1 MSGIKCLETRVT
13 PDGIKRRRYEH
24 PDGTRMSTVEIPLSL
39 WVAVCAR
46 DRAFATK
53 DEWFRRQKQAAKQKQ
68 ALQLSAAGQKDGAI
82 ALQIG
87 VSRRTVSR
95 WTRAKVLERAA

>member
-24 PDGTRMSTVEIPLSL
+24 PDGTRMSTVEVPLQL
-39 WVAVCAR
+39 WASVCAGG
-46 DRAFATK
+46 RAAGAK
-53 DEWFRRQKQAAKQKQ
+53 AAWFRKQEMAAKQKQ
-68 ALQLSAAGQKDGAI
+68 ALQLSAAGQNDGAI